1 MFSAVSFLPWGRE
14 YEMPTWPG
22 GERARGTQQEP
33 HYTTSVVSKAWSRF
47 ETPVTQP
54 RWHTQPRRQGNRAY
68 SIHSC
73 TQGQCF
79 SFKTEVVCL
88 FIQHVNILQFYFV
101 DSLVWVKEALCIKYQ
116 IKKLEKK
123 SLGKWIQCSEST
135 KVRNY
140 SGWENFRVQIVTF
153 NWENTCEE
161 QEKI

>member
-1 MFSAVSFLPWGRE
+1 MSSSSLSSKSLPTYSLVIWVSPLSPRLRVIKHKSKDCFVSVFCCVFPTLIRE

-22 GERARGTQQEP
+22 GKRARGTQQEP
-33 HYTTSVVSKAWSRF
+33 NYTTSIVSKARSRF

-101 DSLVWVKEALCIKYQ
+101 DYLVWVKEALCIKYQ
-116 IKKLEKK
+116 IK
-123 SLGKWIQCSEST
+123 
-135 KVRNY
+135 N
-140 SGWENFRVQIVTF
+140 
-153 NWENTCEE
+153 
-161 QEKI
+161 